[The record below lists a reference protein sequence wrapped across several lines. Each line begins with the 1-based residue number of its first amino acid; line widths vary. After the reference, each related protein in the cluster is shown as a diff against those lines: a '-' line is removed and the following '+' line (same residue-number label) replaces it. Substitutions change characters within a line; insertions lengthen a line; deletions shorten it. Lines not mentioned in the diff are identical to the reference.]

1 MEKWALVTGAG
12 SGIGRAITH
21 ELVRAAG
28 LHVLAVGRRK
38 KPLQET
44 QKFDPDHIHVLSAD
58 IALEKEREKIVAA
71 LPEKA
76 DLLFVIHNAA
86 VLEPVKPLA
95 QIQLEEW
102 RHHFAIN
109 VEGPLFLTQA
119 LLAHLNDG
127 ARILHISS
135 GAAHHPYAGWGAYC
149 TSKAALFML
158 YRVLNAELNAR
169 GIFVGS
175 LRPGVVNTPMQD
187 QVRRARPEFFPTL
200 ERFIQLK
207 QEGKLI
213 DPQLVA
219 RFAVAIL
226 QQTDNETFAAE
237 EWDIRDHAEQ
247 FGIPLDVKE
256 QGQK

>member
-21 ELVRAAG
+21 ELVKTAG
-28 LHVLAVGRRK
+28 MHVLVVGRRIE
-38 KPLQET
+38 PLQET
-44 QKFDPDHIHVLSAD
+44 QKFDTTRIHLVSGDVASERD
-58 IALEKEREKIVAA
+58 REKIVSA
-71 LPEKA
+71 LPEGA
-76 DLLFVIHNAA
+76 DLRFVIHNAA

-95 QIQLEEW
+95 QIQVGEW
-102 RHHFAIN
+102 RKHFAIN

-119 LLAHLNDG
+119 LLPRLKDG

-158 YRVLNAELNAR
+158 YRVLNAELNDK

-187 QVRRARPEFFPTL
+187 QVRKARPEFFPTL

-219 RFAVAIL
+219 RFAVAVL
-226 QQTDNETFAAE
+226 QQTDDETFAAE

-247 FGIPLDVKE
+247 FGIALDVKE